1 MTRAQVIK
9 LVREERNKQ
18 DKKWGA
24 GRNLEP
30 LLWNAILTEE
40 VGEVSNAILE
50 GKVYNAGEMS
60 IDLQKELIQVASVVF
75 AWLEGL
81 TEDTWGGF

>member
-1 MTRAQVIK
+1 MTREQIIK

-18 DKKWGA
+18 DKKWGKK
-24 GRNLEP
+24 RNLNP

-50 GKVYNAGEMS
+50 GRVYSPGEMT
-60 IDLQKELIQVASVVF
+60 IDLQKELIQVASVIF

-81 TEDTWGGF
+81 TEEAAN